1 MPLTVA
7 LVLVVVFAFLVSRA
21 LHRYAAN
28 TLILW
33 SLEYVLVGFVVG
45 PIGLG
50 VLEEAQLEVL
60 QPFVSLNLGLVG
72 FALGLPLRRRV
83 RRVSHLVFGLTAA
96 SLTIAAVSWLMW
108 VVLGRLLPGVTEAER
123 LWLATALGAASAS
136 CSVQV
141 IESAG
146 AAFKAQGPTIQLLRS
161 FAVASNV
168 TAVTVAGLLL
178 ALARARDGS
187 GRLGLSEPAWLL
199 ASAGLGLALGL
210 LFWLFVGHEREDRAE
225 RTFLATVGVVI
236 FASGLAAA
244 IGISPLLLNV
254 VAGVVVSLLPRTER
268 LAVAIE
274 RLEAPA
280 LIILLIFA
288 GALIRPALSWLLLLP
303 LIYTAA
309 RYVVFRLAT
318 GVASRVVP
326 DLSAVPRFG
335 NGVVAQGAIAAAVAV
350 NFAQV
355 NKALGGVALTVVL
368 LGMVISDA
376 VSVAGLR
383 ELLADAGEV
392 GHAEAPSS
400 SGDAQGVLGEGAG
413 HA

>member
-21 LHRYAAN
+21 LHRYATN

-50 VLEEAQLEVL
+50 VLEDAQLEVL
-60 QPFVSLNLGLVG
+60 SPFVSLNLGLVG

-83 RRVSHLVFGLTAA
+83 RRLSHLVFGLMA
-96 SLTIAAVSWLMW
+96 STLTIVAVAWLMDL
-108 VVLGRLLPGVTEAER
+108 VLARLLPDLAADER

-136 CSVQV
+136 CSVQI

-146 AAFKAQGPTIQLLRS
+146 TAFKAQGPTVQLLRS

-199 ASAGLGLALGL
+199 GSAGLGLALGL
-210 LFWLFVGHEREDRAE
+210 LFWFFVGHEREERAE

-254 VAGVVVSLLPRTER
+254 LAGVVVSLLPRTER

-288 GALIRPALSWLLLLP
+288 GALIRPTMSWLLLLP
-303 LIYTAA
+303 IIYTAA
-309 RYVVFRLAT
+309 RYVAFRFAT
-318 GVASRVVP
+318 GLAARVVP
-326 DLSAVPRFG
+326 DVVVVPRFG
-335 NGVVAQGAIAAAVAV
+335 NGVVAQGAIAAAIAV

-355 NKALGGVALTVVL
+355 NKALGGIALMVVL
-368 LGMVISDA
+368 LGLVLSDV
-376 VSVAGLR
+376 VSVSGLR
-383 ELLADAGEV
+383 ELLTDAGEV
-392 GHAEAPSS
+392 GHAQVPVTEERRA
-400 SGDAQGVLGEGAG
+400 
-413 HA
+413 

>member
-21 LHRYAAN
+21 LHRYATN

-50 VLEEAQLEVL
+50 VLEDAQLEVL
-60 QPFVSLNLGLVG
+60 SPFVSLNLGLVG

-83 RRVSHLVFGLTAA
+83 RRLSHLVFGLMA
-96 SLTIAAVSWLMW
+96 STLTIVAVAWLMDL
-108 VVLGRLLPGVTEAER
+108 VLARLLPDLAADER

-136 CSVQV
+136 CSVQI

-146 AAFKAQGPTIQLLRS
+146 TAFKAQGPTVQLLRS

-199 ASAGLGLALGL
+199 GSAGLGLALGL
-210 LFWLFVGHEREDRAE
+210 LFWFFVGHEREERAE

-254 VAGVVVSLLPRTER
+254 LAGVVVSLLPRTER

-288 GALIRPALSWLLLLP
+288 GALIRPTMSWLLLLP
-303 LIYTAA
+303 IIYTAA
-309 RYVVFRLAT
+309 RYVAFRFAT
-318 GVASRVVP
+318 GFAARVVP
-326 DLSAVPRFG
+326 DVVVVPRFG
-335 NGVVAQGAIAAAVAV
+335 NGVVAQGAIAAAIAV

-355 NKALGGVALTVVL
+355 NKALGGIALMVVL
-368 LGMVISDA
+368 LGLVLSDV
-376 VSVAGLR
+376 VSVSGLR
-383 ELLADAGEV
+383 ELLTDAGEV
-392 GHAEAPSS
+392 GHAQVPVTEERRA
-400 SGDAQGVLGEGAG
+400 
-413 HA
+413 